1 MEDSSRQLRPVVYMD
16 AELSFI
22 SDSDSPGASAYRSE
36 IRSFCINLQCNLEV
50 TKHLS
55 PTLLVEVLPPLY
67 RLRVAAL
74 YLRSVY

>member
-1 MEDSSRQLRPVVYMD
+1 MD

-22 SDSDSPGASAYRSE
+22 SDSDARGASAYRSE
-36 IRSFCINLQCNLEV
+36 IGRFCTNLQCNLER

-55 PTLLVEVLPPLY
+55 PTLLVEVFTPLY